1 MDHYLGIDVGG
12 SKTHALISNANGVA
26 VGFASAGAGNWEG
39 IGYEGLT
46 RVLLDVTEHALQ
58 NAKINIQNI
67 CGAGLGIGGF
77 DWNSQRQDHM
87 EAIKPLGLT
96 CPVDIVNDATLGI
109 LAGTDEAWGISIVS
123 GTGCNC
129 RGWSKD
135 HKNEGRVVG
144 GAGAWSG
151 EAGGAF
157 DIVERAMRAVTFEW
171 DKRGPETALTPL
183 FIQTMGAVNLDDLI
197 EGLYTGRYNLDLM
210 TAQMVFRV
218 AAAKDPVA
226 VDVIRWAGEQLG
238 EMACGVIRQ
247 LILEKESF
255 DVVLIGSL
263 FDGHAILTESLS
275 ATIHDLA
282 SSARLVRLNV
292 PPVVGGVILGMQTAG
307 KETRSIRMNLI
318 ESTRILLGKR

>member
-1 MDHYLGIDVGG
+1 MDHFLGIDVGG
-12 SKTHALISNANGVA
+12 SKTHALISDANGSA
-26 VGFASAGAGNWEG
+26 VGFASAGAGNWED

-46 RVLLDVTEHALQ
+46 HVLLDVTERALQ
-58 NAKINIQNI
+58 NAKINIQSI

-77 DWNSQRQDHM
+77 DWNSQRQEHLQ
-87 EAIKPLGLT
+87 AIKPLGLN
-96 CPVDIVNDATLGI
+96 CPVEIVNDATLGI
-109 LAGTDEAWGISIVS
+109 LAGSEEAWGISIVS

-135 HKNEGRVVG
+135 YKKEGRVVG

-183 FIQTMGAVNLDDLI
+183 FIQTMGAADLDDLI
-197 EGLYTGRYNLDLM
+197 EGLYTSRFDLDLM
-210 TAQMVFRV
+210 TVQMVFRV

-226 VDVIRWAGEQLG
+226 MDVIRWAGEQLG
-238 EMACGVIRQ
+238 QMACGVIRQ
-247 LILEKESF
+247 LQLEKESF

-263 FDGHAILTESLS
+263 FDGHALMTESLS
-275 ATIHDLA
+275 AIIHQLA
-282 SSARLVRLNV
+282 ENARLVRLSV

-307 KETRSIRMNLI
+307 METRPIRMNLI
-318 ESTRILLGKR
+318 ESTRVQLGKR